1 MNSLTNT
8 IMKKSILIA
17 LFAGIM
23 FPISAQ
29 FDSTEAINLH
39 ASRYAFAPSAYAVP
53 KGTIYYQTY
62 DFMLHDIQLGV
73 TDNFSMGIGL
83 GVPMF
88 AYITPKYSFDLN
100 KKWRMAIGDIAMTSM
115 FTFSGESSLQGN
127 IAYASFTRGNAAKN
141 ITFSGGLLSHN
152 LGILN
157 NIPVINTSAMIG
169 VTKNV
174 YMVFEIWGARGNFT
188 ENYKQSTWQR
198 DGNGNIKTDGNVWS
212 ERALLTY
219 EDKSISGSAFLYMGN
234 LQFRII
240 GNGENTSSWAFG
252 LSAVG
257 QAGKTVTYTNQLS
270 NINYQTGQY
279 DTEEMTAG
287 YKPGMLVLPSVT
299 YVRKFGDL
307 SKRDFKM

>member
-1 MNSLTNT
+1 
-8 IMKKSILIA
+8 MKKSILIA

-23 FPISAQ
+23 FPSSAQ
-29 FDSTEAINLH
+29 FDSAEAINLH

-88 AYITPKYSFDLN
+88 AYTTPKYSFDLN

-115 FTFSGESSLQGN
+115 FTFSGGNSFQGN
-127 IAYASFTRGNAAKN
+127 IAYTSFTRGNAAKN
-141 ITFSGGLLSHN
+141 ITFSGGLLSNN
-152 LGILN
+152 LGGIKNL
-157 NIPVINTSAMIG
+157 PVINTSAMIG

-174 YMVFEIWGARGNFT
+174 YMVFELWGARGNFT

-198 DGNGNIKTDGNVWS
+198 DANGNILTDGNGWF
-212 ERALLTY
+212 EKALVNY
-219 EDKSISGSAFLYMGN
+219 EEKSISGSAFFYMGN

-252 LSAVG
+252 LSTIG
-257 QAGKTVTYTNQLS
+257 RAGTSVSYTNQLPDL
-270 NINYQTGQY
+270 NYGNF
-279 DTEEMTAG
+279 DTEDKTAG
-287 YKPGMLVLPSVT
+287 YKTGMLVLPSVT